1 MGDPDQQDL
10 AAVLTDGNLKA
21 FGRLVEK
28 YQLPVRGF
36 LLRLAKGDHAL
47 ADDLAQETFLT
58 AFRRIETFGGR
69 GKFSSWLF
77 QIAYRSFLQNLRKAG
92 KANEVELV
100 EANLPAETPNDPTAA
115 IDLERA
121 LASLRGE
128 ERTALTMCYT
138 YGLTHSEASAILGWP
153 LGTVKSHIDR
163 GKVELRTLLITG
175 PAEANSR

>member
-1 MGDPDQQDL
+1 MDDPDQQIL
-10 AAVLTDGNLKA
+10 AAVLVDGDLKA

-36 LLRLAKGDHAL
+36 LLRLVKGNHAL
-47 ADDLAQETFLT
+47 ADDLAQDTFLT
-58 AFRRIETFGGR
+58 AFRRIETFRGQ

-92 KANEVELV
+92 KAIEVDIDS
-100 EANLPAETPNDPTAA
+100 ADLPAQAAADPTAT

-128 ERTALTMCYT
+128 ERAAITMCYT

-153 LGTVKSHIDR
+153 LGTVKSHVER
-163 GKVELRTLLITG
+163 GKTKLRTLLIAG
-175 PAEANSR
+175 PAEATSQ

>member
-1 MGDPDQQDL
+1 MDDPDQQDL
-10 AAVLTDGNLKA
+10 TAVLADGNLKA

-36 LLRLAKGDHAL
+36 LLRLVKGDHAL

-58 AFRRIETFGGR
+58 AFRRIETFAGS

-92 KANEVELV
+92 KAIEVELN
-100 EANLPAETPNDPTAA
+100 ETELPDPVPSDPSVA

-121 LASLRGE
+121 LAGLRSE
-128 ERTALTMCYT
+128 ERTAITICYT

-153 LGTVKSHIDR
+153 LGSVKSHIDR
-163 GKVELRTLLITG
+163 GKTKLRALMAPDPVE
-175 PAEANSR
+175 AKSR